1 MLQNLSCYCQ
11 QGWCDIPGTVEQ
23 VKTKLKMRKE
33 AAIKRD
39 RTMSYS
45 NSTQVMKLTRCN
57 IFMSFSYDKTI
68 KLIINIYEL

>member
-1 MLQNLSCYCQ
+1 MLNCVDDKILTCCKICHVYWQ

-45 NSTQVMKLTRCN
+45 NSTQVMELTK
-57 IFMSFSYDKTI
+57 I
-68 KLIINIYEL
+68 